1 MRTVAHPIQRGDRS
15 RQALWAVVFAL
26 QAGLL
31 VFSQTLAGYGD
42 EGQHLV
48 GAQLIN
54 AGKRPYLDFFF
65 PHDPLYAYMNAFC
78 LRMFGPSWRGPHVLA
93 ALLTGA
99 SIALVAD
106 YVYSR
111 LEASSWR
118 LPGASMAALFMG
130 LNTLVIRF
138 GTISQPYG
146 ACLFFGVAAFRLAIA
161 ALESS
166 AAIFPLMAGAAAGA
180 AAESSLLTSP
190 IAPILLGW
198 LIWRTERGVRL
209 RKSLLFLAGCVIPF
223 LPLMRLA
230 VQGPKQVFFD
240 IVQYHL
246 FYRGLAF
253 QPPGGLVKWDFWVLQ
268 GGMLSTQSLV
278 LVGLAVLCL
287 SEARALNGRQRAE
300 RYLAAS
306 LVSGLALLAARAH
319 PVFEQYFVL
328 LTPFLAM
335 LAAFGFCSIG
345 AWLWPA
351 RRAQVTAGVVGLFCL
366 YVYGQRELVY
376 PCWPQIENVGR
387 AINQVSTPSGDAYF
401 EYESL
406 YFASQRLPP
415 PGLENSYGSFLPLAP
430 DLGALLHTI
439 PQKQI
444 DSRLA
449 DGGFAVAVLA
459 ANNRRVKSLD
469 LRRVYTRCKVITC
482 FDEPF
487 YLFWNPVS
495 KSQLSEPREAA
506 SEVRGEIRCPLE
518 MEDELSVARNGRIDV
533 QQVRTSAAHGRVILA
548 SH

>member
-1 MRTVAHPIQRGDRS
+1 MQRGDRS

-31 VFSQTLAGYGD
+31 IFSQTLAGYGD

-65 PHDPLYAYMNAFC
+65 PHDLLYAYLNAFC
-78 LRMFGPSWRGPHVLA
+78 LRLFGPTWRGPHVLA

-99 SIALVAD
+99 SILLVAD

-111 LEASSWR
+111 LNVSGWR
-118 LPGASMAALFMG
+118 LAGAIMAALFMG

-146 ACLFFGVAAFRLAIA
+146 ACLFFGAAAFRLTIA

-166 AAIFPLMAGAAAGA
+166 AAIIPLMAGAAAGA
-180 AAESSLLTSP
+180 AAASSLLTAP

-198 LIWRTERGVRL
+198 LIWRAGRGARL
-209 RKSLLFLAGCVIPF
+209 RKSLLFLGGCVIPF

-230 VQGPKQVFFD
+230 VEGPKQVFFD
-240 IVQYHL
+240 LVQYHL

-253 QPPGGLVKWDFWVLQ
+253 QPPGGLVKWDLWVLQ

-287 SEARALNGRQRAE
+287 SEARTLNGRQRAE
-300 RYLAAS
+300 RYLAS
-306 LVSGLALLAARAH
+306 TLVCGLALLAVKAH

-328 LTPFLAM
+328 LTPFLAI

-345 AWLWPA
+345 PQLWPA
-351 RRAQVTAGVVGLFCL
+351 RPAWVTAGVVGLFCL
-366 YVYGQRELVY
+366 NVYGQRAELY

-387 AINQVSTPSGDAYF
+387 AINQVSPQSEDAYF
-401 EYESL
+401 KYEFL
-406 YFASQRLPP
+406 YFASQRLAPA
-415 PGLENSYGSFLPLAP
+415 GLENSYGSFLPLAP
-430 DLGALLHTI
+430 DLGAFLHTV

-449 DGGFAVAVLA
+449 EGGFAVAVLA
-459 ANNRRVKSLD
+459 ADDRRVKSLG
-469 LRRVYTRCKVITC
+469 LRRVYSRCEEIIC
-482 FDEPF
+482 LNEPH

-495 KSQLSEPREAA
+495 KSQLSESHKAA
-506 SEVRGEIRCPLE
+506 AELRGEIRCLPWRP
-518 MEDELSVARNGRIDV
+518 MEITR
-533 QQVRTSAAHGRVILA
+533 
-548 SH
+548 